1 VIVCDRVLVSDIDGT
16 LLKAGRPTAGL
27 ETLRWMI
34 DRDESGM
41 RLVYA
46 TGRTMQSVLELVH
59 DGTLPEPHA
68 VASLVGTEV
77 WLPPWRRADAAYAAR
92 ITEHWNRERLLETAS
107 LVDELE
113 LQPTEFQ
120 SPHKLSFFVD
130 GEGPVCEL
138 QRRLRET
145 DLRYRTIYSGSRFL
159 DLMPERAG
167 KLAAIE
173 FITSRWDARSAA
185 VLAAGDSLN
194 DRDMLVHPRFFGVI
208 VANADDELS
217 GAVTGPR
224 LHEATLPFAAG
235 VLEGAEVFDFWSHKR
250 HPAPRQ
256 SSR

>member
-16 LLKAGRPTAGL
+16 LLKTGRPTAGL
-27 ETLRWMI
+27 ETLRWII

-46 TGRTMQSVLELVH
+46 TGRTMQSVLELVR

-77 WLPPWRRADAAYAAR
+77 WLPPWSGADEAYSAHIAK
-92 ITEHWNRERLLETAS
+92 HWSRERVLETAS
-107 LVDELE
+107 ELDSLD
-113 LQPTEFQ
+113 LQPEEFQ
-120 SPHKLSFFVD
+120 SPYKLSFFV
-130 GEGPVCEL
+130 ESEKPVREL
-138 QRRLRET
+138 ERRLRET
-145 DLRYRTIYSGSRFL
+145 ELRCRTIYSGGRFL

-167 KLAAIE
+167 KLAAVE
-173 FITSRWDARSAA
+173 FITSHWDARSAA

-194 DRDMLVHPRFFGVI
+194 DRDMLVHPRFFGVV

-217 GAVTGPR
+217 EAVAGPR

-250 HPAPRQ
+250 HPTPRQ

>member
-1 VIVCDRVLVSDIDGT
+1 MIVCDRVLVSDIDGT

-41 RLVYA
+41 RLAYA
-46 TGRTMQSVLELVH
+46 TGRTMQSVLDLVR

-77 WLPPWRRADAAYAAR
+77 WLPPWSRADAAYAAR
-92 ITEHWNRERLLETAS
+92 ITVNWNRERLLETAS
-107 LVDELE
+107 AVDELE
-113 LQPTEFQ
+113 LQPEEFQ
-120 SPHKLSFFVD
+120 SPYKLSFFVD
-130 GEGPVCEL
+130 SEEPVREL

-145 DLRYRTIYSGSRFL
+145 DLRCRTIYSGGRFL

-167 KLAAIE
+167 KLAAVE

-194 DRDMLVHPRFFGVI
+194 DHDMLAHPRFFGVV

-217 GAVTGPR
+217 EAVTGPR

-235 VLEGAEVFDFWSHKR
+235 VLEGAEVFDFWSHKGQ
-250 HPAPRQ
+250 PAARQ